1 MGEMGEM
8 GEMGRGRKEGV
19 EMEKEEEGC
28 GRRGEG

>member
-1 MGEMGEM
+1 MGEMREM

-19 EMEKEEEGC
+19 EMEKEEEGW